1 MLTFREC
8 TLAMLDKTFGL
19 HEVAEHPALKD
30 WSERPADI
38 SDFEQQHL
46 LMLRR
51 KLRLNVHDWNE
62 TELGYNFIGPL
73 MVLVDYTSEK
83 FNFFAQRDFK
93 GTVDGIE
100 IGGRP
105 DGMIASG
112 FREPEKPYFCFQEY
126 KKERDP
132 EGDPAAQALA
142 AMLTAQELNERRH
155 PVYGAYIRGSLW
167 AFMTLQGREYSISDP
182 YVAVRD
188 DIFDIFRILKSL
200 RQIIAD
206 LVNSMEVR
214 NEK

>member
-1 MLTFREC
+1 
-8 TLAMLDKTFGL
+8 MLDKTFGL

-38 SDFEQQHL
+38 SDFERQHL

-142 AMLTAQELNERRH
+142 AMLTAQELNEHRH
-155 PVYGAYIRGSLW
+155 PIYGAYVRGSLW
-167 AFMTLQGREYSISDP
+167 SFMTLQGREYCISDP

-200 RQIIAD
+200 REIVAD
-206 LVNSMEVR
+206 LAALNS
-214 NEK
+214 